1 MQRGYAVRLFTLPA
15 RCVGAAARR
24 TRGVDGR
31 GERRCSEVAAGVEQP
46 TATRPA
52 RPGCSIRPLRGQL
65 ASLCMC
71 AAERVRWVDA
81 QREGRGGGHFLVWQE
96 NDVEFN

>member
-1 MQRGYAVRLFTLPA
+1 MFTLPA

-46 TATRPA
+46 TGRVQPVQAVRFGRCVVNWLLCVCA
-52 RPGCSIRPLRGQL
+52 QL
-65 ASLCMC
+65 NACVGWMRREKGEAEGTFLC
-71 AAERVRWVDA
+71 E
-81 QREGRGGGHFLVWQE
+81 E